1 MKTSAEFFI
10 GTECLGSIGY
20 DGCPDKV
27 AAPKVITPD
36 KFRAWVKG
44 RFAHRVDYSSRPSAD
59 RYAGTRYIYT
69 LTPSGVKV
77 VSVDVMPQKTG
88 RTKR

>member
-1 MKTSAEFFI
+1 VKTSAEFFI

-20 DGCPDKV
+20 DGCPERVD
-27 AAPKVITPD
+27 APKVITPE

-44 RFAHRVDYSSRPSAD
+44 RFSGRVDYSSRPCQD

-69 LTPSGVKV
+69 LTPAGVKV
-77 VSVDVMPQKTG
+77 VSVDVVPQKTG
-88 RTKR
+88 RAKR